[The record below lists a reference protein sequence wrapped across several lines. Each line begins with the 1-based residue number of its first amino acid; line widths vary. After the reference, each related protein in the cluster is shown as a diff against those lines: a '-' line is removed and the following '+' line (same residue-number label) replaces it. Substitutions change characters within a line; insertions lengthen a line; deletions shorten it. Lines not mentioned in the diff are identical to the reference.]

1 MIYPAIQK
9 ANIRMNRN
17 SETYR
22 LLVTE
27 AVEFLYNC
35 MHEQNLDV
43 KEISQR
49 YLSKERQVSSYGA
62 LLQQLINDHVRSY
75 EALQNKVLKE
85 TDHV

>member
-1 MIYPAIQK
+1 
-9 ANIRMNRN
+9 MNRN

-27 AVEFLYNC
+27 AVEFLYYC

-62 LLQQLINDHVRSY
+62 LLQQLLNDHVRSY